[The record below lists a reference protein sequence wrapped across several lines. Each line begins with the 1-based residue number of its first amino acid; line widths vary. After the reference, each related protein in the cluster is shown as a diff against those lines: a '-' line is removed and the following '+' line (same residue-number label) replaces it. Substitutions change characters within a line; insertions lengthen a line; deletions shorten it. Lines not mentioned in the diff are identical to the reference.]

1 MKLYFR
7 RIVVHMVIHSTFAV
21 MQNEAC
27 KVGVKFS

>member
-1 MKLYFR
+1 M
-7 RIVVHMVIHSTFAV
+7 VVHMVIHSTFAV